1 MAYIYDIKVGDE
13 VLPSKEVP
21 TQFGISE
28 NPGPDGKYLVVHP
41 KSKFTYK
48 VDADDVAKLKEMAEG
63 REDEMKATMKEGMD
77 WG

>member
-1 MAYIYDIKVGDE
+1 MGYIYDITVGDE
-13 VLPSKEVP
+13 LLPSKEVP
-21 TQFGISE
+21 TQFGISK

-48 VDADDVAKLKEMAEG
+48 IDADDVVKLKEMSEG
-63 REDEMKATMKEGMD
+63 REDEMKSTIAEGMD